1 MASVH
6 DVQSLLDRLAADQE
20 IEASDRISAALKS
33 TASGCGGSADAAVLL
48 RQVLRSDDVRRRAS
62 EPDSAVDAEC
72 RVTSAWLDVPHS
84 KSFPPDFP
92 WNEFGFDSQP
102 LSGAATRIRAL
113 PWTPRWL
120 DSDSVHAVD
129 HDVSNP
135 HLVRRDESVRGDPFL
150 ALIGEDF
157 TDYRTPGQR
166 TAVRSALLASAGST
180 LIVNLPTGGGK
191 TLALLAPAVTGSME
205 GTVSVVVVPTVALAL
220 DQERR
225 YARQHPESPPTAY
238 HGDLT
243 SEQKAEFVDR
253 VRSGGQEIVFTSPE
267 ALVTSLARPLS
278 AAAAGG
284 RLRLM
289 AIDEAHA
296 VASWGDAFR
305 PHFHVVAGLRS
316 HLFREAV
323 DAGHEPFRTVLASAT
338 ITEDTLRLLE
348 VLFGQ
353 PGPFLHVGAPVVR
366 PEPSY
371 WAASA
376 SDAGERDARLIE
388 SLRHLPRPAIVYTT
402 LRDERAARPGTLTPS
417 RLSQLAST
425 HGFTRF
431 AAVDGDSST
440 SHREAVLRDLSDSVE
455 RPSPLDIVFATSA
468 FGLGID
474 VPDIRTVVH
483 ACIPESLDRYYQEVG
498 RGGRDGQPM
507 ISLVIPTK
515 SDDEVAVDIARPRV
529 LTAGR
534 ARARWTAMLQA
545 ADDLGRDM
553 IRVPLTAV
561 PGNLDQNTD
570 YNERWNLFTVSLM
583 ARAGALAWDFSLNEL
598 ETDSGRLLDD
608 RGWLTV
614 RVLRSDHQSLGF
626 WSDDVESVRATMVD
640 RSRQGL
646 ESLKRALSGRQ
657 CTGELVARNYSI
669 SNPLKFQTTCSP
681 SCGGCAYCR
690 RNGLNR
696 RSSPS
701 PRPRGVEVEPAPDS
715 TRLHELATEGEWGPR
730 VIVGAAPSVMQSP
743 RKLRRTIRSL
753 TAAGGIQ
760 MLVVPDG
767 RIDMAGGRLATQ
779 GDQRPPLMVNSL
791 SDFDPLGEVGV
802 PTLVIVDEGT
812 DPEPLIAG
820 SSRSSLFIIL
830 GPCDLRVG
838 ASGLS
843 LLDCDGAIC
852 LDDLERLL

>member
-1 MASVH
+1 MASVY

-20 IEASDRISAALKS
+20 IEVSDRVSAALKM
-33 TASGCGGSADAAVLL
+33 TASGHGGSADAAVLL
-48 RQVLRSDDVRRRAS
+48 RQVLRSDDVRRSAS
-62 EPDSAVDAEC
+62 GSGSGVDIES

-84 KSFPPDFP
+84 NSFPPDYP
-92 WNEFGFDSQP
+92 WADFGFDCQ
-102 LSGAATRIRAL
+102 LRGGAATRIRAL
-113 PWTPRWL
+113 PWRPRWL
-120 DSDSVHAVD
+120 ECASVPAVD
-129 HDVSNP
+129 HDVSTP

-150 ALIGEDF
+150 TLIGEDF

-166 TAVRSALLASAGST
+166 AAVRSALLASAGST

-191 TLALLAPAVTGSME
+191 TLALLAPAVIGSTGVSI
-205 GTVSVVVVPTVALAL
+205 SVVVVPTVALAL

-225 YARQHPESPPTAY
+225 YASQHPTAPSTAY
-238 HGDLT
+238 HGGMT
-243 SEQKAEFVDR
+243 SDQKAAFVDR
-253 VRSGGQEIVFTSPE
+253 VRSGSQEIIFTSPE

-305 PHFHVVAGLRS
+305 PHFHVVAGLRT
-316 HLFREAV
+316 HLIREAV

-348 VLFGQ
+348 ALFGK
-353 PGPFLHVGAPVVR
+353 PGPFLHVGAPMVR

-376 SDAGERDARLIE
+376 SDAREREARLIE

-402 LRDERAARPGTLTPS
+402 LRDESVARPETLTPS
-417 RLSQLAST
+417 RLSRLAST

-431 AAVDGDSST
+431 AAVAGDSST
-440 SHREAVLRDLSDSVE
+440 SHREAVLRNLRDSSE
-455 RPSPLDIVFATSA
+455 RPSSLDLVFATSA

-507 ISLVIPTK
+507 ISLVIPTR

-529 LTAGR
+529 LTASR

-545 ADDLGRDM
+545 SDDLGRDV

-583 ARAGALAWDFSLNEL
+583 ARAEALAWDFSLNEL

-614 RVLRSDHQSLGF
+614 RVLRSDHQSLTF
-626 WSDDVESVRATMVD
+626 WSDDVESVRATMLN

-646 ESLKRALSGRQ
+646 ESLKKALSGCQ
-657 CTGELVARNYSI
+657 CTGELVALNYSI
-669 SNPLKFQTTCSP
+669 SNPLKFHTTCSP
-681 SCGGCAYCR
+681 SCGGCTYCR

-701 PRPRGVEVEPAPDS
+701 PRPRGVEVGPARDP

-730 VIVGAAPSVMQSP
+730 VIVGAEPSVMQSS
-743 RKLRRTIRSL
+743 RRLRRTIVSL
-753 TAAGGIQ
+753 TTAGGIQ

-767 RIDMAGGRLATQ
+767 RFDMAWGRLGTQ
-779 GDQRPPLMVNSL
+779 DGERPPLMVNSL
-791 SDFDPLGEVGV
+791 SDFDPLSEVGV
-802 PTLVIVDEGT
+802 PTLVIVDDGT

-830 GPCDLRVG
+830 GPSDLRVG

-843 LLDCDGAIC
+843 LVDCDGAIR